1 MNLKV
6 HIFLYICR
14 FVENYWCPRTNSNRE
29 PIDYKS
35 IALPVELQGH
45 RLFCRINSL
54 FIQVIQLKSLY
65 DLKTSLS
72 RNKRSIVLNSY

>member
-1 MNLKV
+1 MVVCGNNKMKV
-6 HIFLYICR
+6 KKK
-14 FVENYWCPRTNSNRE
+14 N
-29 PIDYKS
+29 DYKS
-35 IALPVELQGH
+35 VALPVELQGH

>member
-1 MNLKV
+1 MLPCLDKKMKV
-6 HIFLYICR
+6 
-14 FVENYWCPRTNSNRE
+14 RE
-29 PIDYKS
+29 HNDYKS

-54 FIQVIQLKSLY
+54 FIQVIQPKSLY

>member
-1 MNLKV
+1 MKKKNLFNVKYV
-6 HIFLYICR
+6 RVYLMLNALH
-14 FVENYWCPRTNSNRE
+14 VK

-45 RLFCRINSL
+45 GLFCRINRL

-65 DLKTSLS
+65 DLKASLS